1 MPYYL
6 IKTKFGLDYVGS
18 EGDGTN
24 IKLKWYEAFPTTQTN
39 SIAYNIYYSTTED
52 GVFFEPPKYVSV
64 DNIFQKTFLDF
75 VPGQL
80 YYFAIRPIEY
90 NSLIYDYNLLVDAG
104 NGLKAYQQTF
114 LKNNITADDLVIPV
128 DDVTGF
134 PSFGT
139 LKIGYELI
147 EYSSVDTLTNTF
159 NVSLRGARN
168 TIAKMHNT
176 DGYDGS
182 LKLDPTVMYY
192 LADDDSKFDKVMICQ
207 SRFEYPKFSFTQ
219 ADGYKQVTKD
229 LLYTDLSISDE
240 QNIDFPSYSYVGWHR
255 TDPSKLIAGE
265 CIGSYIG
272 GYQFCADG
280 YANVG
285 TMIRNISM
293 QDANNQRQEMLL
305 EQTGEPVVL
314 LRKQTTGIV
323 CTCYQPSS
331 EYHDDRC
338 PYCFGEGTIIRTSEG
353 FEEIQNIKI
362 GDKVLSANGE
372 FNKVVGISKQPYSG
386 KLRSIKTSSSV
397 NPIIVTP
404 NHEFVA
410 LRGSHKMV
418 HKCGPNTSCK
428 AFISRGDGLR
438 DPDITQLKNGKYYLR
453 SNIKNHKRK
462 SLGTFNCFEDAITK
476 YEEYNFDHF
485 KPGHE
490 LKWEYA
496 KDLNKNDWIVSKWN
510 TYENDIKVIEIP
522 KEFQKNTKLG
532 EGRIGDTV
540 FEVNE
545 EFLWICGLYIAEGS
559 SGKRSIQFALH
570 KDEIEY
576 QNRVINYFKSKNFN
590 PKLRTV
596 KNSKGVV
603 VEVNST
609 SLSKWFPALLGKLCY
624 NKKIP
629 NEFTTLPKNKIRAII
644 DGIFCGDGCKRD
656 NIIAQTSKYLAIQL
670 VELLHKI
677 GKMPMVSIEN
687 KNKLTKSGNK
697 LNTVY
702 HVSYEPD
709 TYLRD
714 NRVSKN
720 KGKWKF
726 NEHMLTMISNI
737 DEIDYDG
744 YVYNLEIEN
753 DHSYVVENILV
764 HNCFGTKFVLGY
776 DQYFNP
782 RRSDGRILVRFSPGE
797 DDVKV
802 YEAGLESEFNTECW
816 TLTVPTIKD
825 RDVIV
830 RYDLADNEEYRYEVL
845 SVTRQRTFLR
855 QEGGQKFRVQRIRK
869 TDPVY
874 QIRVFKNTSKI
885 PETISTSFSFSNGI
899 PLHKHD
905 FVINEGAIS
914 NMSQLTSISQ
924 GHNHLITYNSAT
936 GKLEV
941 SEVLGHKHEI
951 II

>member
-219 ADGYKQVTKD
+219 TDGYKQVTKD

-338 PYCFGEGTIIRTSEG
+338 S
-353 FEEIQNIKI
+353 
-362 GDKVLSANGE
+362 
-372 FNKVVGISKQPYSG
+372 YS
-386 KLRSIKTSSSV
+386 
-397 NPIIVTP
+397 
-404 NHEFVA
+404 
-410 LRGSHKMV
+410 
-418 HKCGPNTSCK
+418 
-428 AFISRGDGLR
+428 
-438 DPDITQLKNGKYYLR
+438 
-453 SNIKNHKRK
+453 
-462 SLGTFNCFEDAITK
+462 
-476 YEEYNFDHF
+476 
-485 KPGHE
+485 
-490 LKWEYA
+490 
-496 KDLNKNDWIVSKWN
+496 
-510 TYENDIKVIEIP
+510 
-522 KEFQKNTKLG
+522 
-532 EGRIGDTV
+532 
-540 FEVNE
+540 
-545 EFLWICGLYIAEGS
+545 
-559 SGKRSIQFALH
+559 
-570 KDEIEY
+570 
-576 QNRVINYFKSKNFN
+576 
-590 PKLRTV
+590 
-596 KNSKGVV
+596 
-603 VEVNST
+603 
-609 SLSKWFPALLGKLCY
+609 
-624 NKKIP
+624 
-629 NEFTTLPKNKIRAII
+629 
-644 DGIFCGDGCKRD
+644 
-656 NIIAQTSKYLAIQL
+656 
-670 VELLHKI
+670 
-677 GKMPMVSIEN
+677 
-687 KNKLTKSGNK
+687 
-697 LNTVY
+697 
-702 HVSYEPD
+702 
-709 TYLRD
+709 
-714 NRVSKN
+714 
-720 KGKWKF
+720 
-726 NEHMLTMISNI
+726 
-737 DEIDYDG
+737 
-744 YVYNLEIEN
+744 
-753 DHSYVVENILV
+753 
-764 HNCFGTKFVLGY
+764 FGTKFVLGY